1 MERITIYR
9 TIFLVLS
16 FLGLVEEAWGQ
27 NNSSDAAYARGVELY
42 GMRKY
47 EEAIPFF
54 QKTDSLERL
63 EMVEGTSQGLNTI
76 WWIAN
81 CYYKLGDVGKAKEVE
96 PYYYMLVPVDR
107 RLTVESDSLSEI
119 GLKLMQE
126 GNYENAV
133 DYFKRSG
140 DFEKTVLGA
149 NSHYYG
155 NTLSLMAECYWEL
168 EDYDTAFSLA
178 NNALKI
184 QRFNAFDYGI
194 AHCYELLGLIC
205 ENMEE
210 KGFENAFGYY
220 QLAYDKYNS
229 ADYAIESVTALI
241 EMSSIKQKMGEVQD
255 AYDLCIKAKD
265 IIDKDNLFAEYLGSY
280 AYLLSVLAQA
290 EYGLFM
296 YEETFEHSSEA
307 KLLFEQDDIEM
318 YHDAY
323 IMNEGWRAYA
333 SRFVPG
339 CDHPQVVREAYEA
352 FMSSDDFKD
361 SPICKMVE
369 ILYYKCNPDNIPLE
383 RRIAAQRRLMEELEV
398 AEGCKSASYLE
409 VLADILND
417 YEEETTPNVQEII
430 AIYEEIVPLFD
441 RVEELNLSDKT
452 CLLKN
457 MATIEYA
464 ILNDLM
470 KAIATLSEGI
480 NLLKEEGWEYSLY
493 YCQLLNHIAQMYLSI
508 DDYPNAYGYLQEAME
523 IYAITDENNKDLDIY
538 RRDEYVNTLQQLM
551 TYYGNIGDLK
561 QQEECFNKLSIA
573 SPHFCN
579 DNDALFM
586 YKLSAIMRSDE
597 TDDAKIGD
605 MMGACQERLRLIRE
619 SKGTSNLD
627 YSLISIIYS
636 YFLVGQ
642 GNTEEANKIIS
653 EAREYISSNFKV
665 SAVATHVELVYANL
679 LMLMGDVEGSISLYT
694 KVLPAAEGSHSVSPQ
709 NLTLSYQNL
718 VSMYGDEGKYSEAQP
733 YIRKILDA
741 YKGIINNNFRSMA
754 YEERSSLWD
763 KYSDWFISTL
773 PVVAYH
779 GNDSA
784 LDEYLYDGLLLSK
797 GLLLNSE
804 IGLRK
809 LVASSGDEY
818 SLALYEQLQALYAR
832 RKKAIGNSEEYERIS
847 REVTTKERELA
858 ISVKSFGDYTK
869 DLTLTWEDVRD
880 GLSPEEAAIEFVA
893 APISQDSI
901 IYSALVLRPGESPKR
916 VNLFTQQELTA
927 IPSDSLYTGSMLSHL
942 IWEPLSDVLE
952 GAKDVYFAPQGMLHS
967 MAIEYAP
974 TSDGGYISDKYNLYR
989 LSSTRE
995 RILSHTTKKEQYAVL
1010 YGGLNYDADTTAV
1023 MRANDDQTSH
1033 YVFKPRAAIENIR
1046 DVAQGVSDLQY
1057 TLEEVEE
1064 IGNLYSAVNEDCYS
1078 FKGIYGTEES
1088 FKKLSGTGKTV
1099 LHLATHG
1106 FYYTEVDYKN
1116 RFNFLQTLDILDNV
1130 AVSSEDKMLTRSGL
1144 FLTGVNAALTGQ
1156 SIPNAMEDGILTA
1169 QEIAFL
1175 DFRDVDLVVLSAC
1188 KSAMGKLGGDGV
1200 FGLQRG
1206 FKKAGAHTL
1215 LMSLWNV
1222 DDRATKLLMTEFYRN
1237 WLGVGN
1243 GNENMSKREA
1253 FLKAQEYLRTTENER
1268 YKDPKYWAA
1277 FVMLDGIN

>member
-1 MERITIYR
+1 MRTVIYR
-9 TIFLVLS
+9 LLTIIFLIIGCCFRAYS
-16 FLGLVEEAWGQ
+16 Q
-27 NNSSDAAYARGVELY
+27 SHTSDVVYDRGVELY

-47 EEAIPFF
+47 AEAIPFF
-54 QKTDSLERL
+54 QKADSLDAL
-63 EMVEGTSQGLNTI
+63 YLPEGSSMAEYPGI
-76 WWIAN
+76 WIAS
-81 CYYKLGDVGKAKEVE
+81 CYFKMGDEDKAREIE
-96 PYYYMLVPVDR
+96 PYSYMLPPVDR
-107 RLTVESDSLSEI
+107 RLAHESDSLSEI
-119 GLKLMQE
+119 GFILMQE
-126 GNYENAV
+126 GDYENAV
-133 DYFKRSG
+133 DYFKHCG
-140 DFEKTVLGA
+140 ELEKTTLGE
-149 NSHYYG
+149 NSYYHG
-155 NTLSLMAECYWEL
+155 NTLSVMAECYWEL
-168 EDYDTAFSLA
+168 GDYDTAFSLA

-184 QRFNAFDYGI
+184 QRANGFDYGI

-205 ENMEE
+205 ENIEE
-210 KGFENAFGYY
+210 KGLENAFGYY
-220 QLAYDKYNS
+220 QLAYDKYYS
-229 ADYAIESVTALI
+229 AGYAIESVTALI

-255 AYDLCIKAKD
+255 AYNLCIKAKD
-265 IIDKDNLFAEYLGSY
+265 IIDKDNLYVEYPGSY

-296 YEETFEHSSEA
+296 YVEAFEHSSEA
-307 KLLFEQDDIEM
+307 KRLFEKDNIDE
-318 YHDAY
+318 YYVAY
-323 IMNEGWRAYA
+323 MLNEGWRAYM
-333 SRFVPG
+333 SRFVSG
-339 CDHPQVVREAYEA
+339 CDHPQIVREAYEA

-383 RRIAAQRRLMEELEV
+383 RRIAAQRKLMEELEV

-417 YEEETTPNVQEII
+417 YEEDTTPDEQEII
-430 AIYEEIVPLFD
+430 AIYEEIVPIFD
-441 RVEELNLSDKT
+441 KVEELNLSDKT
-452 CLLKN
+452 CLFKN

-480 NLLKEEGWEYSLY
+480 NLLKEENWEYSLS
-493 YCQLLNHIAQMYLSI
+493 YCQLLNHIAQMYLGI
-508 DDYPNAYGYLQEAME
+508 DDYSSAYRYLQEAME
-523 IYAITDENNKDLDIY
+523 IYAITDENNKDFDIY

-561 QQEECFNKLSIA
+561 QQDECFNKLSIA
-573 SPHFCN
+573 SPHSCD

-605 MMGACQERLRLIRE
+605 MIGACRERLRLIRE
-619 SKGTSNLD
+619 SEGTSNLD

-636 YFLVGQ
+636 YFLIGQ
-642 GNTEEANKIIS
+642 GNTEEADKIIS
-653 EAREYISSNFKV
+653 EARGYISSNFKG
-665 SAVATHVELVYANL
+665 SAMATLMDLVYANL
-679 LMLMGDVEGSISLYT
+679 LMFKGEVGESISLYT
-694 KVLPAAEGSHSVSPQ
+694 KLLSIAEESHSISPQ

-718 VSMYGDEGKYSEAQP
+718 VSMYGDEGKYSEAQS
-733 YIRKILDA
+733 YIKKILDA

-773 PVVAYH
+773 PVVAYR
-779 GNDSA
+779 GNDST

-809 LVASSGDEY
+809 LVVSSGDEY
-818 SLALYEQLQALYAR
+818 SLALYDQLQVLYAQQ
-832 RKKAIGNSEEYERIS
+832 KKAVGNSEEYERIS

-880 GLSPEEAAIEFVA
+880 GLSPEDAAIEFVA

-927 IPSDSLYTGSMLSHL
+927 ISSDGLYTSSMLSHL

-1010 YGGLNYDADTTAV
+1010 YGGLSYDADTTAV
-1023 MRANDDQTSH
+1023 MRANDDQTGH

-1046 DVAQGVSDLQY
+1046 DVAQGISDLQY

-1064 IGNLYSAVNEDCYS
+1064 IGNLYSAAKEDCYS

-1106 FYYTEVDYKN
+1106 FYYTETEHKDK
-1116 RFNFLQTLDILDNV
+1116 FNMLQALDILGNT

-1144 FLTGVNAALTGQ
+1144 FLTGANLALTHQ
-1156 SIPNAMEDGILTA
+1156 CIPDNMEDGILTA
-1169 QEIAFL
+1169 QEISLL

-1188 KSAMGKLGGDGV
+1188 KSAMGELTGDGV

-1222 DDRATKLLMTEFYRN
+1222 DDKATKLLMTEFYRN
-1237 WLGVGN
+1237 WLGAN
-1243 GNENMSKREA
+1243 KQHKRLTKREA
-1253 FLKAQEYLRTTENER
+1253 FMKAQEYLRSVDDGKYNN
-1268 YKDPKYWAA
+1268 PKYWAA
-1277 FVMLDGIN
+1277 FVMLDGI